1 MIHHSSENPCHPLGV
16 NKRPVPNKRSHKTC
30 KLDRVKDS
38 NISQTADLNRRV
50 YNIASCVQEMQMW
63 HVNCNNI
70 IILYCSENYPK
81 TWSRLICNVFRR
93 SLGFQEFQNI
103 VWTFYLLI
111 HKSMV
116 CICCNHLIS
125 LSLEFQ
131 STPLP
136 LPLGAYPW
144 MALGLNPRDGLS
156 CLHNLCIKLFVS
168 YRSGKYLYKPT
179 MKKLCCPMYTI
190 KYVNFLRLH
199 NYYW

>member
-1 MIHHSSENPCHPLGV
+1 
-16 NKRPVPNKRSHKTC
+16 
-30 KLDRVKDS
+30 
-38 NISQTADLNRRV
+38 
-50 YNIASCVQEMQMW
+50 MW

-81 TWSRLICNVFRR
+81 NWSRLTCNVLGVVQVSKNFRT
-93 SLGFQEFQNI
+93 LFGF
-103 VWTFYLLI
+103 YCLI

-116 CICCNHLIS
+116 CICCTHSIS
-125 LSLEFQ
+125 LSLEIQ
-131 STPLP
+131 STLLP
-136 LPLGAYPW
+136 LPLGTYPW
-144 MALGLNPRDGLS
+144 VAQGLNPWDGLS
-156 CLHNLCIKLFVS
+156 YLHNLCIKLFVS